1 MVNQA
6 EVITIVKEGRM
17 DDHCL
22 RGPMLLVA
30 IVIGLIVSV
39 IQATTQI
46 NEQVISFVPK
56 MIGILLALLIFGGW
70 ILGNLSDFTLELYQS
85 IISYTG

>member
-6 EVITIVKEGRM
+6 EVITIVKEAVWTTIV
-17 DDHCL
+17 CAA
-22 RGPMLLVA
+22 PMLLVA